1 MNLEILILILISV
14 VAGALVKG
22 LAGFGFGILG
32 TALLANFIP
41 AQDAVAVMILPLLAV
56 NIPLILEAEI
66 SELRSCVENYRYF
79 VLTGLTGSM
88 LGIILVDFLP
98 VEIISY
104 LIGFAAVLYVYS
116 RQDLLPKPGKTV
128 SKCFTKKWYNQSL
141 IGAFSGISFG
151 STGIGLPFVTYLERL
166 EVNRKTFTGLLSL
179 LIFSATLIR
188 ASVSYITGL
197 YSIQLVEISI
207 IASVSG
213 LLVSE
218 AASKFRHLVSERLL
232 ENLTLALI
240 LLVGIRI
247 LI

>member
-1 MNLEILILILISV
+1 MNLELLGLVILFVSL
-14 VAGALVKG
+14 GALVKG

-41 AQDAVAVMILPLLAV
+41 AQDAVTIMILPLLAV
-56 NIPLILEAEI
+56 NIPLILEADI

-79 VLTGLTGSM
+79 VLTGLTGSL
-88 LGIILVDFLP
+88 LGIFLVDFLP

-104 LIGFAAVLYVYS
+104 LIGVAAVLYVYS
-116 RQDLLPKPGKTV
+116 RQDLLPRPENLV

-141 IGAFSGISFG
+141 IGTFSGISFG

-166 EVNRKTFTGLLSL
+166 EVDRKTFTGLLSL
-179 LIFSATLIR
+179 LILSATLIR
-188 ASVSYITGL
+188 ASVSYIIGL

-213 LLVSE
+213 LAVSE
-218 AASKFRHLVSERLL
+218 SVSKFRHLVSERLL

-240 LLVGIRI
+240 LLAGLRI
-247 LI
+247 IL

>member
-1 MNLEILILILISV
+1 MNLELLGLVILFVSL
-14 VAGALVKG
+14 GALVKG
-22 LAGFGFGILG
+22 LAGFGILG

-56 NIPLILEAEI
+56 NIPLILEADI

-79 VLTGLTGSM
+79 ILTGLTGSL
-88 LGIILVDFLP
+88 LGIFLVDFLP
-98 VEIISY
+98 VKIISY
-104 LIGFAAVLYVYS
+104 IIGVAAVLYVYS
-116 RQDLLPKPGKTV
+116 RQDLLPRPEKIV
-128 SKCFTKKWYNQSL
+128 SNCFTKKWYNQSL
-141 IGAFSGISFG
+141 IGGFSGISFG

-166 EVNRKTFTGLLSL
+166 EIDRDTFVGLLSL
-179 LIFSATLIR
+179 LILSATLIR

-197 YSIQLVEISI
+197 YSIQLIEISI

-213 LLVSE
+213 LAVSE
-218 AASKFRHLVSERLL
+218 AASKFRYIISERLL

-240 LLVGIRI
+240 LLAGIRI